1 MKEEKLFDE
10 FPSSDGQALPF
21 FFFLEFYEQAQ
32 LKLHSSELRGSVGI
46 VRLNCVAGKGLGCW
60 VVFGYFLWLNCVV
73 FCSELK
79 GRQTLVVLNK
89 KSREWKNL
97 VKLQIPLIFQFL
109 LFVKFE
115 RKN

>member
-1 MKEEKLFDE
+1 MNSLHQM
-10 FPSSDGQALPF
+10 GQTLPL

-32 LKLHSSELRGSVGI
+32 LKLHSSELRGSVVI
-46 VRLNCVAGKGLGCW
+46 VRLNCVVGKEIGCW
-60 VVFGYFLWLNCVV
+60 VVSGYFLWLNCVE

-79 GRQTLVVLNK
+79 GRQSIVVLNK
-89 KSREWKNL
+89 ESREWKNL
-97 VKLQIPLIFQFL
+97 GEFQIPIIFQFL

>member
-1 MKEEKLFDE
+1 MNSLHQM
-10 FPSSDGQALPF
+10 GQTLPFF

-32 LKLHSSELRGSVGI
+32 LKLHRSELRGSVGI
-46 VRLNCVAGKGLGCW
+46 VRLNCAVGKEIGCW
-60 VVFGYFLWLNCVV
+60 VVSGYFLWLNCVE

-79 GRQTLVVLNK
+79 GRQSLVVLNK
-89 KSREWKNL
+89 ESREWKNL
-97 VKLQIPLIFQFL
+97 GEFQIPLIFQFL